1 MSTFGTQHVE
11 LPNVPDVSLDG
22 MTVSELDDIEKQS
35 KQNFAKI
42 ILVRDLADEAIKA
55 TQQFRQKITE
65 QRIKILEARTK

>member
-1 MSTFGTQHVE
+1 
-11 LPNVPDVSLDG
+11 